1 LFYFGKEPYDFL
13 RRRGQKQPEVLAA
26 ASAKRLYV
34 ENRPYLVT
42 GSRQD
47 GASVRMCMESML
59 GSSDVPVQQDSLAN
73 NISSMAE
80 KYSYMKQTFRRR
92 LVFGELLF

>member
-1 LFYFGKEPYDFL
+1 
-13 RRRGQKQPEVLAA
+13 
-26 ASAKRLYV
+26 V

-47 GASVRMCMESML
+47 ETSVRMLCLESML
-59 GSSDVPVQQDSLAN
+59 GSSDVPVQQDTLSN

-80 KYSYMKQTFRRR
+80 KYLCMKQTFRRR
-92 LVFGELLF
+92 LVFGEILF